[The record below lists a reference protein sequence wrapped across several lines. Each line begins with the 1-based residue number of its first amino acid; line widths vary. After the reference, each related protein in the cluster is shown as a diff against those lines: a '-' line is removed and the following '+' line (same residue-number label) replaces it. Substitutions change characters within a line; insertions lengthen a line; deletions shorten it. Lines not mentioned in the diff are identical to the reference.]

1 VRFKGRIAIIGA
13 GIGGL
18 ALAGFLARRGVEL
31 TVFEQASEFRRLGAG
46 IQMSPN
52 AVRVL
57 RALGL
62 APLLRALAFQ
72 PRSWSNRVADTGAPL
87 FDLTFGADA
96 EARYGAPYLL
106 MHRGDLHEALL
117 STAPAGV
124 IAFGKALVGIER
136 RGGAFRL
143 RFADGS
149 DALADAVIGADGVH
163 STVREFLLGPEK
175 PRFTGRVA
183 HRTVFPS
190 ALMAGYLVD
199 TCTKWWGADR
209 HIVIYPV
216 NPRRDETY
224 FVTSVPEP
232 DWDVESWSTE
242 GDMAEVRVAFAG
254 FHDEV
259 QRVIAHSPHV
269 HKWALFERD
278 PLPRWSDGA
287 IALMGDACHP
297 MTPYMAQGAATAL
310 EDAATILR
318 SLEASD
324 DAAEAFARYEA
335 TRIERT
341 SRIQLT
347 SRQNTWGRHAI
358 DPGWVYGY
366 DVWETPLSP
375 PRA

>member
-1 VRFKGRIAIIGA
+1 MRFKGTIAIIGA

-18 ALAGFLARRGVEL
+18 ALAGFLARRGVAL
-31 TVFEQASEFRRLGAG
+31 TVYEQAREFRRLGAG

-62 APLLRALAFQ
+62 EPRLRALAFQ

-117 STAPAGV
+117 STVPANL
-124 IAFGKALVGIER
+124 IAFGKTLVGIER
-136 RGGAFRL
+136 RGGAFCL
-143 RFADGS
+143 RFGDDS

-163 STVREFLLGPEK
+163 SIVRQCLLGPEK

-190 ALMAGYLVD
+190 ALMQGYLVD
-199 TCTKWWGADR
+199 TCTKWWGPDR

-242 GDMAEVRVAFAG
+242 GDMAEVRAAFAG

-259 QRVIAHSPHV
+259 QRVIADCPAV

-310 EDAATILR
+310 EDAAMILR
-318 SLEASD
+318 SLEVSI
-324 DAAEAFARYEA
+324 DADEAFQRYEA

-347 SRQNTWGRHAI
+347 SRQNTWGRHAV

>member
-1 VRFKGRIAIIGA
+1 VRFKGGVAIIGA

-18 ALAGFLARRGVEL
+18 ALAGFLARRGVAL
-31 TVFEQASEFRRLGAG
+31 TVYEQASEFRRLGAG

-62 APLLRALAFQ
+62 EPALRALAFY

-106 MHRGDLHEALL
+106 MHRGDLHQALL
-117 STAPAGV
+117 GAVPPGV
-124 IAFGKALVGIER
+124 MAFGKTLVGIER
-136 RGGAFRL
+136 RAGSVRL
-143 RFADGS
+143 RFADGG
-149 DALADAVIGADGVH
+149 DASADAVIGADGVH

-190 ALMAGYLVD
+190 ALMTGYLVE
-199 TCTKWWGADR
+199 TCTKWWGPDR

-232 DWDVESWSTE
+232 GWDVESWSAV
-242 GDMAEVRVAFAG
+242 GDMAEVRRAFAG
-254 FHDEV
+254 FHDDV
-259 QRVIAHSPHV
+259 QRVLRIARTSTNGRSSNAIRCRAGARSASSCSATPV
-269 HKWALFERD
+269 IRCCPIWRKAPAQRWRTPSCWRAASMAATSTVS
-278 PLPRWSDGA
+278 PLPSAGSS
-287 IALMGDACHP
+287 
-297 MTPYMAQGAATAL
+297 ATAK
-310 EDAATILR
+310 
-318 SLEASD
+318 S
-324 DAAEAFARYEA
+324 ARRGFSWVRGKTSGCERQ
-335 TRIERT
+335 RIP
-341 SRIQLT
+341 
-347 SRQNTWGRHAI
+347 
-358 DPGWVYGY
+358 PGFTTT
-366 DVWETPLSP
+366 TPGLC
-375 PRA
+375 R